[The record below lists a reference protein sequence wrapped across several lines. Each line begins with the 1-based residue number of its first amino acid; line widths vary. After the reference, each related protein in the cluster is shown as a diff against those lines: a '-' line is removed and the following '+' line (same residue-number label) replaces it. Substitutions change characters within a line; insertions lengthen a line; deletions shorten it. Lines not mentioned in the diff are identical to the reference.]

1 MHGDL
6 FGSWQPAATVA
17 IFALTYAGVA
27 LGRLPFF
34 RLDRA
39 GIAFVGAVLMVASGA
54 LTLRQAVAAIDF
66 DTIAL
71 LLGMMILAAALR
83 RAGFFERITGAVL
96 SRASGTDALLALTV
110 AMAGLLS
117 AVLVNDTV
125 CVVLTPLVLEA
136 CRAGRKQPLPY
147 LVALATASNVGS
159 VATITGNPQNMIIG
173 SLSGIGYAAFAGAL
187 VPVALLGLPI
197 VFLVIRLLHRA
208 GFEALTA
215 PAASAARRRPHGGL
229 IGKSVVLLVLFV
241 IACLGGMR
249 PAEAAL
255 VAAALIMLT
264 PGVKSQ
270 RLLAGVDWSLLLMFA
285 GLFVVVAALQR
296 EVIGA
301 AVIGRVAALH
311 PGRPAVLVPLTAILS
326 NLVSNVP
333 AVLVLRP
340 FIAHLADPRQA
351 WLIVAMASTLA
362 GNLTLPGS
370 VANLIV
376 AERARA
382 AGVRIGFG
390 DYLKFGLPITV
401 LTIALGTAWLVGLG

>member
-1 MHGDL
+1 
-6 FGSWQPAATVA
+6 
-17 IFALTYAGVA
+17 
-27 LGRLPFF
+27 
-34 RLDRA
+34 
-39 GIAFVGAVLMVASGA
+39 
-54 LTLRQAVAAIDF
+54 
-66 DTIAL
+66 
-71 LLGMMILAAALR
+71 
-83 RAGFFERITGAVL
+83 
-96 SRASGTDALLALTV
+96 
-110 AMAGLLS
+110 
-117 AVLVNDTV
+117 
-125 CVVLTPLVLEA
+125 
-136 CRAGRKQPLPY
+136 
-147 LVALATASNVGS
+147 
-159 VATITGNPQNMIIG
+159 MIIG

-241 IACLGGMR
+241 SACLGGMR

-311 PGRPAVLVPLTAILS
+311 PGRPAVLV
-326 NLVSNVP
+326 
-333 AVLVLRP
+333 LRP
-340 FIAHLADPRQA
+340 FIAHLADPRQT

-401 LTIALGTAWLVGLG
+401 LTIALGTAWLVGIG

>member
-17 IFALTYAGVA
+17 IFGLTYAGVA

-83 RAGFFERITGAVL
+83 RAGFFERITAAVL

-197 VFLVIRLLHRA
+197 VFLVIRLSHRA
-208 GFEALTA
+208 GFDAPTA

-390 DYLKFGLPITV
+390 DYLKFGVPITL
-401 LTIALGTAWLVGLG
+401 LTIALGTAWLVGIG

>member
-17 IFALTYAGVA
+17 IFGLTYAGVA

-83 RAGFFERITGAVL
+83 RAGFFERITEAVL

-197 VFLVIRLLHRA
+197 VFLVIRLSHRA
-208 GFEALTA
+208 GFDAPTA

-264 PGVKSQ
+264 PGLKSQ

-390 DYLKFGLPITV
+390 DYLKFGVPITL
-401 LTIALGTAWLVGLG
+401 LTIALGTAWLVGIG

>member
-6 FGSWQPAATVA
+6 FGSWQPAATVV

-136 CRAGRKQPLPY
+136 SRAGRKQPLPY

-173 SLSGIGYAAFAGAL
+173 SVSQISYRAFASALAPVAAIGLLLTMLLIAL
-187 VPVALLGLPI
+187 VWRREFFVRVHLHAEGPRGAVIMPLVGKTLIVLLGLI
-197 VFLVIRLLHRA
+197 AALFA
-208 GFEALTA
+208 GV
-215 PAASAARRRPHGGL
+215 P
-229 IGKSVVLLVLFV
+229 
-241 IACLGGMR
+241 
-249 PAEAAL
+249 PAEAAV
-255 VAAALIMLT
+255 VAGGVMLLT
-264 PGVKSQ
+264 GGLKP
-270 RLLAGVDWSLLLMFA
+270 RRFYAEIDWPLLLMFA
-285 GLFVVVAALQR
+285 GLFIVVAGLQAAFIGPRAL
-296 EVIGA
+296 A
-301 AVIGRVAALH
+301 MVATWHLDRTAPLAIVV
-311 PGRPAVLVPLTAILS
+311 AVLS
-326 NLVSNVP
+326 NIVSNVP

-340 FIAHLADPRQA
+340 FIDPLADPQHA
-351 WLIVAMASTLA
+351 WLITAMAATLA
-362 GNLTLPGS
+362 GNFTLLGS

-376 AERARA
+376 VQGA
-382 AGVRIGFG
+382 ASAGIRVGFWEYFVIGAP
-390 DYLKFGLPITV
+390 LTV
-401 LTIALGTAWLVGLG
+401 LTLLVGIWWL